1 MGFFTRLSN
10 VFNPPAH
17 IEPLPHDVVERD
29 YKKHRRMVFS
39 GIFFGYGA
47 SYLIR
52 NNFSLAMPYLTE
64 QGFTKT
70 QLGTAFSAIA
80 IAYGFSKF
88 LMGNV
93 SDRSNP
99 RFFLAAG
106 LIVSAII
113 NFILGFSAWACSSI
127 VVMFALLFINGWAQ
141 GMTYPPCVRVLAH
154 WYSVKDRGLVMSFWN
169 VSHNLGGG
177 LMGAAAVAGMWIFGE
192 WQSLFYFPAMITA
205 VIIIFVLITVRD
217 TPQSVGLPSI
227 EDYHSKNYIKKH
239 AIETAV
245 KEVEE
250 ELTAKEIFLK
260 HIFNNKA
267 VWMLAIANIFVY
279 FVRYGI
285 QSWAPLYLHEIK
297 SFDYKGQGLAYFLY
311 EYAGIPS
318 MLLAGYLSD
327 KYFRNRRA
335 PVIIVCMVLVIFA
348 ISVYWL
354 NPPGHK
360 WVDLVALSTIGFLIY
375 VPVVFIGMQAVDVV
389 YKKAVGT
396 ATGLTGFFGYMFG
409 TVCANIA
416 LGAVVQHFGWDAGF
430 ITIISACVI
439 AVLCLIPLWNVGG
452 EDYKA
457 PHHKKHE
464 VLETPPQTQ

>member
-10 VFNPPAH
+10 AFSPPAH
-17 IEPLPHDVVERD
+17 IEPLPHDVVEKD

-64 QGFTKT
+64 MGFTKT
-70 QLGTAFSAIA
+70 QLGTAFSAVA

-99 RFFLAAG
+99 RYFLAAG
-106 LIVSAII
+106 LIISAII
-113 NFILGFSAWACSSI
+113 SFVFGFSAWACSSI
-127 VVMFALLFINGWAQ
+127 VVMFALLFVNGWAQ

-154 WYSVKDRGLVMSFWN
+154 WYTVKDRGLVMSLWN

-177 LMGAAAVAGMWIFGE
+177 LMGAAAVAGMMIFGQ
-192 WQSLFYFPAMITA
+192 WQSLFYFPALITVA
-205 VIIIFVLITVRD
+205 IIIFVIMTVRD

-239 AIETAV
+239 AIAV
-245 KEVEE
+245 ATKEIEE

-267 VWMLAIANIFVY
+267 VWMLAVANIFVY

-285 QSWAPLYLHEIK
+285 QNWAPLYLQQVK
-297 SFDYKGQGLAYFLY
+297 GFAYKGQGLAYFLY

-335 PVIIVCMVLVIFA
+335 PVIIACMVLVIFA
-348 ISVYWL
+348 IAVYWL
-354 NPPGHK
+354 NPPGRK

-430 ITIISACVI
+430 IMIIAACII
-439 AVLCLIPLWNVGG
+439 AVLCLIPLWGVGG
-452 EDYKA
+452 EDYQIKG
-457 PHHKKHE
+457 PKKHE
-464 VLETPPQTQ
+464 ILEIPPQTQ